1 MSTKAIIG
9 AAAGG
14 VLALLLLVAAL
25 FGWSTVPAGHIGVV
39 TSYGQVMAVI
49 EPGATLKFPWRAT
62 TVISLQTQED
72 REVASVP
79 TKEGLTVEL
88 EASLLYSVE
97 GPQAARELYEEVGA
111 GYREVVV
118 MPQFKSALRGITV
131 KYDAKD
137 LYTAHRAE
145 IEAAMM
151 ESVTG
156 LLKKYGIRCHQV
168 LLRSIT
174 LPATVR
180 AAVERKLAAEQD
192 AAGMEF
198 VILKETK
205 DAERKRVEAKGI
217 ADAQQIIHQTLTAEY
232 LRYLWIQSL
241 KDAANHGAT
250 TVYIPTG
257 GDGLPTFTDVTP
269 RKNKEK

>member
-1 MSTKAIIG
+1 MSNKAIAG
-9 AAAGG
+9 CVAGG
-14 VLALLLLVAAL
+14 VLALVLLVGVI

-39 TSYGQVMAVI
+39 TSYGQVVAVI

-97 GPQAARELYEEVGA
+97 GPQAARELYEGVGA

-156 LLKKYGIRCHQV
+156 LLKKYGIHCHQV

-174 LPATVR
+174 LPPTVR

-217 ADAQQIIHQTLTAEY
+217 ADAQDIIHKTLTAEY
-232 LRYLWIQSL
+232 LRYLWIKSL
-241 KDAANHGAT
+241 DNAASHSGT
-250 TVYIPTG
+250 IIYVPTG
-257 GDGLPTFTDVTP
+257 QDGLPTFADISP
-269 RKNKEK
+269 RRQKEK